1 MQSSREAAPPK
12 PFRGTTRFELV
23 QVLGRGGYGVVFEA
37 LDHGSGQHVALKLL
51 TRKGAAHRAR
61 FEHEFRSLRDIRHPH
76 VVRAGELFEDEG
88 HAFFTMELVRGTQ
101 FLGHVRA
108 ARGGRLP
115 FDVARL
121 RHCLGQLVEAVQAVH
136 RSGKLHRDIKPANI
150 LVTEAGRL
158 VLLDFGL
165 VTEVGARPPCD
176 ALAGTAAYMAPE
188 QTTGARV
195 GPAADWYAVGTLLYE
210 ALTGRLPFAGSSL
223 EVLLA
228 KQRTEPLPPRLL
240 VPEIPIALSALCL
253 GLLKPDV
260 LWRLTGEEARAL
272 LRTLPADVSAP
283 ERRVA

>member
-1 MQSSREAAPPK
+1 MPSSQEAALPR

-23 QVLGRGGYGVVFEA
+23 ETLGRGGYGVVFEA
-37 LDHGSGQHVALKLL
+37 VDHLSGEHVALKLL
-51 TRKGAAHRAR
+51 TRKGDGHRAR
-61 FEHEFRSLRDIRHPH
+61 FEQEFRALRDIRHPH
-76 VVRAGELFEDEG
+76 VVRARELFEHEG
-88 HAFFTMELVRGTQ
+88 HAFFTMELVRGTH
-101 FLGHVRA
+101 FLRHVRA
-108 ARGGRLP
+108 ARGAALP
-115 FDVARL
+115 FDVERL
-121 RHCLGQLVEAVQAVH
+121 SHCLRQLVEAVQGVH
-136 RSGKLHRDIKPANI
+136 RAGKLHRDIKPSNI
-150 LVTEAGRL
+150 MVSQDGWL

-165 VTEVGARPPCD
+165 VTELGILQSGD

-195 GPAADWYAVGTLLYE
+195 GPAADWYAVGSVLYE

-240 VPEIPIALSALCL
+240 VPQIPIALSALCV

-272 LRTLPADVSAP
+272 LRSVPQPRAACSGRA
-283 ERRVA
+283 A